1 MLQSQERT
9 RKKEKYFLTNPVM
22 QSRLPLLPLL
32 LLQQPRILPASVFI
46 LILSASLSLA
56 DSAHYDQISNYL
68 LSPRQDCG
76 DSLFCGA
83 PDVWGTLGGWFNE
96 IQNNNSPAAL
106 PMPLDDG
113 KTETLPPVP
122 DPELRRNKQA
132 PKNVLDYLQLMS
144 YKRYAAQESVWI
156 GFEGLDSRKGYSNWI
171 GVPRPK

>member
-1 MLQSQERT
+1 
-9 RKKEKYFLTNPVM
+9 
-22 QSRLPLLPLL
+22 
-32 LLQQPRILPASVFI
+32 
-46 LILSASLSLA
+46 
-56 DSAHYDQISNYL
+56 
-68 LSPRQDCG
+68 
-76 DSLFCGA
+76 
-83 PDVWGTLGGWFNE
+83 
-96 IQNNNSPAAL
+96 
-106 PMPLDDG
+106 MPLDDG